1 MVVKVVNSDVLLLL
15 QVRVYLRLPSS
26 DESSVDFTIVIGFSY
41 FLVMEIL
48 GALEDKPIESSIL
61 PHLDLSL
68 VRSAL
73 TLMHSAHVTAEAL
86 AILEVLSALGTSMS
100 IIVFWL
106 EDKRLAFL
114 YFFGKAI

>member
-1 MVVKVVNSDVLLLL
+1 MSLLLLL

-26 DESSVDFTIVIGFSY
+26 DESSVDFTIVISFSY
-41 FLVMEIL
+41 FLVMEML

-73 TLMHSAHVTAEAL
+73 TLMDSAHVTAEAL

-114 YFFGKAI
+114 YFFRKAI